1 MILHLVKSYYYTV
14 SFSGN
19 IIIHF
24 SDNSNLHH
32 LAVSLQSFQ
41 DHHQPVW
48 QHYKLIQLGSDTSGL
63 AQATAII
70 EQFKADGEDFFNLIK
85 KNVVAIVTD
94 GAANMYLGLSSTPN
108 QIIRLQ

>member
-1 MILHLVKSYYYTV
+1 MILLLVKSYQSPNN
-14 SFSGN
+14 SFICRLN
-19 IIIHF
+19 YIFF

-32 LAVSLQSFQ
+32 LAVSLQGFQ

-70 EQFKADGEDFFNLIK
+70 DQFKADGEEFFNFIK
-85 KNVVAIVTD
+85 NNVVAIVTD
-94 GAANMYLGLSSTPN
+94 GAANM
-108 QIIRLQ
+108 

>member
-1 MILHLVKSYYYTV
+1 MILLLVKSYQLPNKF
-14 SFSGN
+14 FSLY
-19 IIIHF
+19 IKLYIF

-32 LAVSLQSFQ
+32 LAVSLQGFQ

-70 EQFKADGEDFFNLIK
+70 DQFKADGEDFFNFIK
-85 KNVVAIVTD
+85 NNVVAIVTD
-94 GAANMYLGLSSTPN
+94 GAANMYLGLSFTPN
-108 QIIRLQ
+108 